1 MEPKDL
7 LYVIGIIITFLLGI
21 GNILYNLRI
30 NKKTIFINTV
40 TAERIKWIGK
50 LRENISDFCGL
61 SYHWVFTE
69 IENQEKSNEII
80 KQIDKLRMMIKLQLN
95 PDGPLDI
102 RLMGLIDEIVRLA
115 VPPGIPDLEEF
126 RGRFK
131 EKINEMIQTGQ
142 LLLKAEWE
150 KVKEESKKGD
160 LEKKLDS
167 KAAKTK

>member
-1 MEPKDL
+1 METKDL
-7 LYVIGIIITFLLGI
+7 VYVIGIGITFLLGI
-21 GNILYNLRI
+21 GNILYNLKI

-50 LRENISDFCGL
+50 LRENISAFCGL
-61 SYHWVFTE
+61 SYHWVFTG
-69 IENQEKSNEII
+69 IENQEKSNEVI
-80 KQIDKLRMMIKLQLN
+80 KEIDRLRMMIKLQLN

-102 RLMGLIDEIVRLA
+102 RLMRLIDEIVGLA
-115 VPPGIPDLEEF
+115 VPKGIPNLGEIRAKFE
-126 RGRFK
+126 

-160 LEKKLDS
+160 LRGKPDCETAEKR
-167 KAAKTK
+167 